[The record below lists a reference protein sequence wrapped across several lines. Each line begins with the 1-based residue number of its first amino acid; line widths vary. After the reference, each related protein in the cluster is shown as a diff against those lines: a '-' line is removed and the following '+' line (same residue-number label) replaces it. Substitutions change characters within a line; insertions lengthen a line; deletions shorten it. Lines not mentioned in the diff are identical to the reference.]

1 MIASRYRQVAYYWLE
16 WDSDGWVYQY
26 GDSSHRYL
34 LSYWQLDELPRT
46 HSRRVPV
53 TNVEV
58 GGYSQYTPRFVL
70 LRYSRKSSKTF
81 PSISISDNKRSPIF
95 HKRLHQQRNGN
106 EFQKVGLIVNQRI
119 PVIVADRQAIYR
131 KYIHFCLPIVV

>member
-1 MIASRYRQVAYYWLE
+1 M
-16 WDSDGWVYQY
+16 
-26 GDSSHRYL
+26 
-34 LSYWQLDELPRT
+34 
-46 HSRRVPV
+46 

-81 PSISISDNKRSPIF
+81 PSISIFDNKRSSIF

-119 PVIVADRQAIYR
+119 PVTVADRQAMYR
-131 KYIHFCLPIVV
+131 KYIHLCLPIVVYHQLIAMYRQPTLKYIPSHQQTNPFLVGFQERIRIG